1 MSNSKDAV
9 RKILDAVKADKRTSL
24 TAPEGK
30 LVCDAYGIP
39 VPKEGVAKSAAE
51 AAKIATDMGFP
62 VVMKIVSPDILHKTE
77 AGGVMVGVKT
87 AADAEKNYATIL
99 ANAKKYKADAKI
111 EGIQVQQM
119 LLGGQ
124 EVIIGAVTD
133 GSFGKLVA
141 FGLGGVLVEVLKD
154 ITFRLAPATKEDA
167 LSMLDGIQA
176 HEMLKGVR
184 GSDPA
189 NRDAIADIIVNV
201 SKLITD
207 FPEIAEMDLNPVFA
221 TKSNAIAADV
231 RIVVDFEPKPP
242 RPRPNHDD
250 IVRQMNRIM
259 KPKSVAVI
267 GASAENG
274 KIGNSVMKNLI
285 NGGYKGEI
293 YPIHPK
299 ADEIMG
305 KKVYKSVKDV
315 PGEVDIAVFAIPANF
330 VAGAL
335 IECGEKKVVGAIL
348 IPSGYAETGNIKGQE
363 EIQAIGQKYGIRLM
377 GPNIYGF
384 YYTHANL
391 CATFCTAYDVKGSA
405 ALSSQSGGIGMAI
418 IGFSRSAKMG
428 VSAIVGLGNKSDIDE
443 DDLLTFFEQDDNTQ
457 IIAQHCEDLKD
468 GRAFAEVAKR
478 VSKKKPIVVLKA
490 GRTSAGAKAASSHT
504 GALAGNDKIY
514 EDVFNQ
520 SGVIRAR
527 SLRDMLEFAR
537 GIPVLPT
544 PKGENVVIITG
555 AGGSGVLLSD
565 ACIDNNLQADDDPA
579 GSRCGVPQV
588 HPAVRRGRQPGRHHR
603 RRAAD
608 HLRQHRQARARRP
621 AHPFA
626 DPRLLAHHRDA
637 ADGVCEEHGRG
648 EERDEGQ
655 GHREADRGL
664 AGRRHRGRGS
674 RRLSLPERHRRLRL
688 LDRNSGRGARREVQV
703 GARRGPAVSVNSSHS
718 GMRASRGPGMRIPGS
733 RCARTGMHGNQARFA
748 FQPSR
753 CHRPIQRRGDGEAG
767 AGRQRI
773 DHEILKSGMPARRP
787 ELQNLDHADH
797 HDGDR
802 CREQPVPRIGQAE
815 ASPTRTKASA
825 CSPSWPRSECGR
837 KRGGPSVAKVTAA
850 ARSQAMI
857 LRMMVIATG

>member
-1 MSNSKDAV
+1 MSHSKDAV

-39 VPKEGVAKSAAE
+39 VPKEGVATSAAE
-51 AAKIATDMGFP
+51 AAKIATGMGFP

-77 AGGVMVGVKT
+77 AGGVVVGVKN
-87 AADAEKNYATIL
+87 AADAEKSYADIL
-99 ANAKKYKADAKI
+99 ANAKKYKSDAKI

-154 ITFRLAPATKEDA
+154 ITFRLAPATKQDA

-201 SKLITD
+201 STLITD
-207 FPEIAEMDLNPVFA
+207 FPEISEMDLNPVFA
-221 TKSNAIAADV
+221 TKSDAIAADV
-231 RIVVDFEPKPP
+231 RIVVDFAPAAP

-259 KPKSVAVI
+259 KPKAVAVI

-299 ADEIMG
+299 ADEILG

-315 PGEVDIAVFAIPANF
+315 PGEIDIAVFAIPANF
-330 VAGAL
+330 VASAL

-348 IPSGYAETGNIKGQE
+348 IPSGYAETGNMKGQE

-468 GRAFAEVAKR
+468 GRSFAEVAKR

-565 ACIDNNLQADDDPA
+565 ACIDNKLSLMTIPPDLDAAFRKFIPPFGAAGNPVDITGGEPPITYVNTVKLGLEDPRIHALILGYWHTIVTPPMVFAKNMVEVKNAMKAKGIEKPIVASLA
-579 GSRCGVPQV
+579 GDIEVEE
-588 HPAVRRGRQPGRHHR
+588 
-603 RRAAD
+603 AAD
-608 HLRQHRQARARRP
+608 YLYQNGIVAYAYSTEIP
-621 AHPFA
+621 VAVLGA
-626 DPRLLAHHRDA
+626 KYKWA
-637 ADGVCEEHGRG
+637 
-648 EERDEGQ
+648 
-655 GHREADRGL
+655 
-664 AGRRHRGRGS
+664 
-674 RRLSLPERHRRLRL
+674 
-688 LDRNSGRGARREVQV
+688 RGA
-703 GARRGPAVSVNSSHS
+703 G
-718 GMRASRGPGMRIPGS
+718 
-733 RCARTGMHGNQARFA
+733 
-748 FQPSR
+748 
-753 CHRPIQRRGDGEAG
+753 
-767 AGRQRI
+767 
-773 DHEILKSGMPARRP
+773 L
-787 ELQNLDHADH
+787 L
-797 HDGDR
+797 
-802 CREQPVPRIGQAE
+802 
-815 ASPTRTKASA
+815 
-825 CSPSWPRSECGR
+825 
-837 KRGGPSVAKVTAA
+837 
-850 ARSQAMI
+850 
-857 LRMMVIATG
+857 